1 MGAPAKVQIEEELKR
16 VNELKDL
23 VDLELK
29 IVNINTLGMNGKKNK
44 A

>member
-1 MGAPAKVQIEEELKR
+1 MGAPAKVQIEEKLKK
-16 VNELKDL
+16 VSELKDL

-29 IVNINTLGMNGKKNK
+29 VVSINTLGMNGKKTK